1 MELVDNILSLNIAPN
16 KRRNG
21 QKSTGASPQRK
32 RNPKNAANAA
42 LVEALNGL
50 SFQQP
55 QADSSGNSVQI
66 AVPEYRQFLETCYS
80 TVQLDLLSIEQQQQL
95 YQDLQVR
102 PLLLCLVQL
111 QPCLNLLSFECYTRA
126 LNTFHPQVQ
135 QLERPL
141 FDLAREF
148 TEKAAFYSHSGYRL
162 HASEVI
168 VPNTPNRQILKVAL
182 QEAGIGF
189 NVRGELEW
197 PLFQLT
203 CERVQQT
210 LISVLPRTSHQL
222 AERAM
227 QLAATP
233 LTPNERM
240 DFFER
245 IINQPGTWSIQFTE
259 YCARH
264 NALEQQSRML
274 NSLLEDQYVCINM
287 SLPCQPGILLKAL
300 DTAVR
305 VCFFF
310 CNPIPL
316 SFWCLVAARLSS
328 SIRTVLFMFEPYKAK
343 TPLQDLLELAAIP
356 RLELQLMAATPAG
369 FRPEFDWDDGL
380 LSQVFLRQSYWQ
392 PHFLTHLEE
401 LPSSRADLPP
411 LASIDPRH
419 YVDVIKLLCSLI
431 IEGTSV
437 KFLTGTWA
445 EAERIWSDCVHLLK
459 MSVGGMS
466 TGWFT
471 NQQVNLLGDPLSSEL
486 RLTKIG
492 ENGVQCE
499 LQMGDE
505 QPLGNNFILAEI
517 QQSYVAPLSS
527 LIHRHHNVLFYYS
540 AVRPL
545 DSDALYQLTNAAYQN
560 VLIVASAE
568 ARGIYF

>member
-1 MELVDNILSLNIAPN
+1 MELVDNILSLDVVPN

-21 QKSTGASPQRK
+21 QKSTGVSPQRK
-32 RNPKNAANAA
+32 RNPKNTTHAAV
-42 LVEALNGL
+42 VEALSLL

-55 QADSSGNSVQI
+55 QAGSSGNSVQI

-80 TVQLDLLSIEQQQQL
+80 VMQLDLLSVEQQKQL

-111 QPCLNLLSFECYTRA
+111 HPFLNLLSFECYTRA
-126 LNTFHPQVQ
+126 LNTFRPQVQ
-135 QLERPL
+135 QLEQPL

-197 PLFQLT
+197 PLFRLT

-210 LISVLPRTSHQL
+210 LISVLPQTSHQL

-227 QLAATP
+227 QLTATSP
-233 LTPNERM
+233 MPNERM

-245 IINQPGTWSIQFTE
+245 IITQPGTWCIQLTE

-264 NALEQQSRML
+264 SALEQQTRML
-274 NSLLEDQYVCINM
+274 NSLIEDQYVCINM

-310 CNPIPL
+310 CNPIPI
-316 SFWCLVAARLSS
+316 SFWCLVAARLNPA
-328 SIRTVLFMFEPYKAK
+328 IRTVLFMFEPYG
-343 TPLQDLLELAAIP
+343 TTSPLQDLLESAAIP
-356 RLELQLMAATPAG
+356 RLELQLMSITPVG
-369 FRPEFDWDDGL
+369 FRPEFDWNEGL
-380 LSQVFLRQSYWQ
+380 LSQVFLRQTYWQ

-419 YVDVIKLLCSLI
+419 YANVVKLLCALI
-431 IEGTSV
+431 MEGTSV

-445 EAERIWSDCVHLLK
+445 EAEHIWANCVHLLK
-459 MSVGGMS
+459 LANSGMS
-466 TGWFT
+466 AGWFT

-486 RLTKIG
+486 RLTKVG

-545 DSDALYQLTNAAYQN
+545 NLDTLYQLTNAAYQN
-560 VLIVASAE
+560 VLIVASPE